1 LPIAFT
7 RRTPDPVESF
17 TLLSVILKRDREP
30 PVLRGHPW
38 IFSGAIETVDGD
50 HEAAGVADV
59 FDCQK
64 RWIARGLYSP
74 KSQIRVRVLTWEK
87 EPIDR
92 QFFARRLS
100 QALALRQKYLS
111 VTTNAYRLVN
121 GEGDFLP
128 GLIMDCYSDFFVC
141 QFFTAGIDLFKQDIV
156 AALAGLVSV
165 KGVFERSEGR
175 VRDEED
181 LEPSVGVL
189 FGDAPPDLVSIE
201 ENGYKF
207 VVDVRRGQKTGF
219 FLDQRD
225 NRVLLSTLA
234 QGQSVLN
241 CFAYSGAFSVY
252 ALGGGA
258 KEVISLDSSKPALE
272 LSEQNLAL
280 NGFATA
286 DAKLLKADAFTFL
299 KESDTSF
306 DVIVLDPPSLAH
318 KRNDVSA
325 ATGGY
330 KFLNLHA
337 FKHLKRGGLLLTFSC
352 SQHMPMDLFQKVVF
366 GAAVDAGRKVSILRQ
381 LRHAID
387 HPVSLHHPEGEY
399 LKGLVLRVLD

>member
-1 LPIAFT
+1 MPFALLTSLGP
-7 RRTPDPVESF
+7 F
-17 TLLSVILKRDREP
+17 TLLRIILKENREA

-59 FDCQK
+59 FDGQK

-87 EPIDR
+87 EPINR
-92 QFFARRLS
+92 EFFARRLS
-100 QALALRQKYLS
+100 QALALRQNYLS

-128 GLIMDCYSDFFVC
+128 GLIIDRYSDFLVC
-141 QFFTAGIDLFKQDIV
+141 QFFTAGTDLFKQDIV
-156 AALAGLVSV
+156 TALAELVSV

-175 VRDEED
+175 VRDEEGLD
-181 LEPSVGVL
+181 PSVGVL
-189 FGDAPPDLVSIE
+189 FGEAPPDAVSIE

-225 NRVLLSTLA
+225 NRALLSKLT

-252 ALGGGA
+252 AFGGGA

-272 LSEQNLAL
+272 LAERNLAL

-286 DAKLLKADAFTFL
+286 GGNLLKADAFTYL
-299 KESDTSF
+299 KESDADF
-306 DVIVLDPPSLAH
+306 DVIILDPPSLAH
-318 KRNDVSA
+318 KRSNVSA

-337 FKHLKRGGLLLTFSC
+337 FKRIKRGGLLLTFSC
-352 SQHMPMDLFQKVVF
+352 SQHLPMELFQKVIF
-366 GAAVDAGRKVSILRQ
+366 GAAVDAGRKASILRQ
-381 LRHAID
+381 LRHPLD

-399 LKGLVLRVLD
+399 FKGLVLRVLD